1 MILFWSRPTTPL
13 ETTLQTDRNG
23 RCFQMCIWVYI
34 YVCALCVCP
43 GKAMQLNVCC
53 TIFVLVSYSCIF
65 AIVWCYIWL
74 LTQRLDVC
82 LFHRLNAVQYYLQGR
97 NQERLAECYYMLEDY
112 DGLERLANSLPE
124 NHKLLPVGALSF
136 FLSLCPS
143 FLCFSADQSAMFG
156 SDYLKMA
163 WTVLHCLFVCLGHWS
178 DVCYRGN
185 VWAGR
190 QCISEM

>member
-1 MILFWSRPTTPL
+1 MSLYICMCFVCLSRQSHAAECLLYNICFSVILSFT
-13 ETTLQTDRNG
+13 
-23 RCFQMCIWVYI
+23 
-34 YVCALCVCP
+34 
-43 GKAMQLNVCC
+43 
-53 TIFVLVSYSCIF
+53 F
-65 AIVWCYIWL
+65 AIVWCFIWL